1 METPDLNP
9 LLASVVPYTLV
20 VFRLAGVFVM
30 APLLVNILI
39 PRRFKALLVIML
51 SAAVFPIVSPTL
63 TMAAVP
69 VDLFGLLP
77 LIVTEALI
85 GVAIGGIAAIPL
97 LSLEMAGIIAGQN
110 MGLGLAKVYNP
121 EADFETDILGQL
133 IYYIGAGVFV
143 AMNGLEKLL
152 GSVMDSFKFV
162 PLGGFQVSRTPLD
175 LFVGTL
181 SSGFELAI
189 RVSAPVTGIVLLIV
203 VVFAVVGKTM
213 PQLNVMS
220 VGFAI
225 KIIAGLLML
234 TFALYAVR
242 DAVGD
247 ELARVLSNINQ
258 WVHSLAT

>member
-1 METPDLNP
+1 M
-9 LLASVVPYTLV
+9 
-20 VFRLAGVFVM
+20 
-30 APLLVNILI
+30 
-39 PRRFKALLVIML
+39 
-51 SAAVFPIVSPTL
+51 
-63 TMAAVP
+63 
-69 VDLFGLLP
+69 DLFGLVP
-77 LIVTEALI
+77 LIITESLI

-133 IYYIGAGVFV
+133 IYYIGAGIFV
-143 AMNGLEKLL
+143 AAGGLEKLFC
-152 GSVMDSFKFV
+152 GVIDSFRNV
-162 PLGGFQVSRTPLD
+162 PLGGFTVSKTPLD

-189 RVSAPVTGIVLLIV
+189 RVSAPVTGIVLMIV
-203 VVFAVVGKTM
+203 IVLGVIGKTM

-225 KIIAGLLML
+225 KIIAGLLMF

-247 ELARVLSNINQ
+247 EVTRVLSDIGL
-258 WVHSLAT
+258 WVRSL